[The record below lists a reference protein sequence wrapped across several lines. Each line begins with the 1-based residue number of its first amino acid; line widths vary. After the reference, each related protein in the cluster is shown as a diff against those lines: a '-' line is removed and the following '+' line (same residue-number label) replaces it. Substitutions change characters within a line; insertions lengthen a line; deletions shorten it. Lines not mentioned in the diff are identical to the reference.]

1 MDLKKIEYKTLDAL
15 KYQTI
20 IKAEYDEGNIRLTLE
35 DSRKFYC
42 SARGAHHLWWLLA
55 SDESDEFCG
64 EEE

>member
-20 IKAEYDEGNIRLTLE
+20 IKAE
-35 DSRKFYC
+35 
-42 SARGAHHLWWLLA
+42 
-55 SDESDEFCG
+55 SDEFCG

>member
-15 KYQTI
+15 KNQTI

-35 DSRKFYC
+35 DGRKFYC

-55 SDESDEFCG
+55 SDESDEFC
-64 EEE
+64 EEEE

>member
-20 IKAEYDEGNIRLTLE
+20 IKAEYEP
-35 DSRKFYC
+35 
-42 SARGAHHLWWLLA
+42 
-55 SDESDEFCG
+55 DEFCG